1 MVTVYDV
8 ARMAEVSS
16 ATVSRAVNNPDS
28 VSPGALARINKAIAK
43 LGYAPNKLA
52 RSLKAQASDTVGV
65 IIPDIT
71 NPFLVKIVKGVER
84 VLSAAGYT
92 PILCDTEE
100 SPAKEERYLT
110 DLLERRIDGL
120 ILVPAMDSRTAVPML
135 KKRGLP
141 AVFVDRS
148 ISPDFDCVKSN
159 NVAGLSLLIG
169 HLVQLGRTS
178 IRMIGG
184 PEGTIVGR
192 ERNKAFRTML
202 DRYGLPRAPD
212 SLVHG
217 DFTIEDGYRLTM
229 ALLSTRPLPQAII
242 SANNLMGIGALKA
255 IRAAGLKLPADLDL
269 VVFDELGE
277 LGELLEPPLTF
288 VRQPALEMGAQAA
301 TLLLE
306 RMRGGA
312 SVAPRSVVFEPV
324 LVSRGWMANG
334 NP

>member
-16 ATVSRAVNNPDS
+16 ATVSRAVNNPDA
-28 VSPGALARINKAIAK
+28 VSPETLARITKVIAK

-52 RSLKAQASDTVGV
+52 RSLKAKASDTVGV

-71 NPFLVKIVKGVER
+71 NPFLVKVVKGLEKT
-84 VLSAAGYT
+84 LSAAGYT

-100 SPAKEERYLT
+100 SPDKEERYLT
-110 DLLERRIDGL
+110 DLMERRIDGVV
-120 ILVPAMDSRTAVPML
+120 LVPAMDSRAAVLLL

-159 NVAGLSLLIG
+159 NVSGLSLLVG
-169 HLVQLGRTS
+169 HLIQLGRKS

-184 PEGTIVGR
+184 PQATVVGR
-192 ERNKAFRTML
+192 ERNDAFRML
-202 DRYGLPRAPD
+202 LERYQLPQSEV

-217 DFTIEDGYRLTM
+217 DFTIEGGYRLAVEM
-229 ALLSTRPLPQAII
+229 LRSRPLPQAII

-255 IRAAGLKLPADLDL
+255 IREAGLKLPTDLDL

-277 LGELLEPPLTF
+277 LGELLDPPLTF

-306 RMRGGA
+306 RMRGNPA
-312 SVAPRSVVFEPV
+312 QAPRSVVFEPV
-324 LVSRGWMANG
+324 LVSR
-334 NP
+334 

>member
-8 ARMAEVSS
+8 ARVAGVSS
-16 ATVSRAVNNPDS
+16 ATVSRAVNTPEA
-28 VSPGALARINKAIAK
+28 VSPETLARITKVIAK
-43 LGYAPNKLA
+43 LGYAPNRIA
-52 RSLKAQASDTVGV
+52 RSLKARTSDTVGV

-71 NPFLVKIVKGVER
+71 NPFLVKIVKGVEK

-100 SPAKEERYLT
+100 SPDKEERYLA
-110 DLLERRIDGL
+110 DLLERRIDGVV
-120 ILVPAMDSRTAVPML
+120 LVPAMDSRAAVRIL

-159 NVAGLSLLIG
+159 NVSGLSLLVG
-169 HLVQLGRTS
+169 HLIQLGRRS

-184 PEGTIVGR
+184 PQATIVGR
-192 ERNKAFRTML
+192 ERNDAFRMLL
-202 DRYGLPRAPD
+202 DRYQLD
-212 SLVHG
+212 QSETSLVFG
-217 DFTIEDGYRLTM
+217 DFTIEGGYRLAVEM
-229 ALLSTRPLPQAII
+229 LKERPRPQAII

-255 IRAAGLKLPADLDL
+255 IREAGLTLPVDLDL
-269 VVFDELGE
+269 VVFDELGDM
-277 LGELLEPPLTF
+277 GELLEPPLTF

-306 RMRGGA
+306 RMQGNA
-312 SVAPRSVVFEPV
+312 SQAPRSVVFEPV
-324 LVSRGWMANG
+324 LVSR
-334 NP
+334 